1 MNLEAI
7 LILTLGGTGGLL
19 TKWIWDRYLSQSSR
33 VTEALCDKK
42 REACVLKIMS
52 AVEKHTERL
61 RGGDQCFA
69 DMEGELR
76 QIRGLLNALKYSI
89 LILCQEMK
97 IDCDK
102 ITKIMMENE
111 VE

>member
-1 MNLEAI
+1 
-7 LILTLGGTGGLL
+7 LTALGGAGGIL
-19 TKWIWDRYLSQSSR
+19 TKWIWDRYISQSSR
-33 VTEALCDKK
+33 VSEALCDKK

-61 RGGDQCFA
+61 SGGDQCFA
-69 DMEGELR
+69 DLETELKH
-76 QIRGLLNALKYSI
+76 IRGLLNALKYCI